1 MMAAGGGG
9 TVAAGSASDPSGA
22 LTLPEALKRELG
34 LRLKKQMRPGSVL
47 VIEHVEE
54 KPTEN

>member
-1 MMAAGGGG
+1 MAAGDGG
-9 TVAAGSASDPSGA
+9 TVAARSASDPSGA
-22 LTLPEALKRELG
+22 LSLPEALKRELG